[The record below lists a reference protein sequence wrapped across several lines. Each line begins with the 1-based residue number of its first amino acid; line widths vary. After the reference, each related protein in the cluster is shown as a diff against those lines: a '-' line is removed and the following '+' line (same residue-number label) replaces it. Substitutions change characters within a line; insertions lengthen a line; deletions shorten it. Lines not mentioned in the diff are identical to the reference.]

1 MFDRRN
7 SELFESGDSRLSE
20 RELADDPEAL
30 YDLEDGGDAEAD
42 GDGDTVYR
50 FEGVAQFVNA
60 LYADQMDINEAMEH
74 FRRGYDGAAGDE

>member
-1 MFDRRN
+1 MFERRN

-30 YDLEDGGDAEAD
+30 YDLEDGGDEETD
-42 GDGDTVYR
+42 GETVYR

-60 LYADQMDINEAMEH
+60 LYADQMDINEAMQSFRDDGDSKDEH
-74 FRRGYDGAAGDE
+74 